1 MTAGWCARVRV
12 PLTYP
17 ACAESGWLQG
27 KTQHPAALD
36 KIRDLESPRVARVS
50 DPEVRYDLPT
60 FTQHLCN
67 LEVKEK
73 GTAVLMCRV
82 EPAKDPTMKIGR
94 IKN

>member
-1 MTAGWCARVRV
+1 M
-12 PLTYP
+12 
-17 ACAESGWLQG
+17 
-27 KTQHPAALD
+27 
-36 KIRDLESPRVARVS
+36 ARVS

-82 EPAKDPTMKIGR
+82 EPAKDPTIKIGR
-94 IKN
+94 IKEIFT